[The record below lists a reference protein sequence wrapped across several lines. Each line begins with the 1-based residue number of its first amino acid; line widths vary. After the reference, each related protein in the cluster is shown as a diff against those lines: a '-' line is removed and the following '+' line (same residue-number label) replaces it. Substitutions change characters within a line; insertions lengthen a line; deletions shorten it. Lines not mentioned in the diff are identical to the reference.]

1 MTAKPTPTQYK
12 PLKTTQHQISS
23 ANAQKHTL
31 TNYKDPHSP
40 DTEHSTQDHLPD
52 SRVESSSPLK
62 RIAAPNAHLNNQQ
75 QATQQSTNNAL
86 NTSS

>member
-1 MTAKPTPTQYK
+1 MIATKPTPTQYK

-52 SRVESSSPLK
+52 SRLESSSPLK
-62 RIAAPNAHLNNQQ
+62 RSAAPNAHHKNQQ
-75 QATQQSTNNAL
+75 QQQQ
-86 NTSS
+86 

>member
-1 MTAKPTPTQYK
+1 MIAKPTPTQYK
-12 PLKTTQHQISS
+12 PLKTTPHQISS

-31 TNYKDPHSP
+31 TNYKDSQSP

-52 SRVESSSPLK
+52 SRLESSSPLK
-62 RIAAPNAHLNNQQ
+62 RIAAHNAHQNNQQ
-75 QATQQSTNNAL
+75 KASQQSTNNAL